1 MDAPALF
8 IHLVAKTFF
17 LGLPL
22 AVAWLALRRLMLSKT
37 VNAWI
42 YAGAGLFAVFTAVGL
57 APWALGFQPISWM
70 FLIFAFLCPPLWLAT
85 VVLCGMGRV
94 SGYDMAEF
102 EAEEHT
108 KTEDVDATPKARPAP
123 LMLVEPIW
131 PEPEQP
137 PEQPIVTA
145 NPVFKTHRS
154 ILRNARDMASARLKS
169 ESEDRS
175 VLDVARS
182 MRGNPNT
189 AKRRMRPLL
198 PPPHAMSD
206 LPNLP
211 FLQR

>member
-1 MDAPALF
+1 MNALALL
-8 IHLVAKTFF
+8 IQLVAKTFF

-37 VNAWI
+37 TNAWI
-42 YAGAGLFAVFTAVGL
+42 YAGAGLFATFTAVGL
-57 APWALGFQPISWM
+57 APWALGFQHLSWP
-70 FLIFAFLCPPLWLAT
+70 FLILAFLCPPVWLAT

-94 SGYDMAEF
+94 SGYDIAGIQADAMP
-102 EAEEHT
+102 EAGIEP
-108 KTEDVDATPKARPAP
+108 PKARPAP
-123 LMLVEPIW
+123 LMLEKPIW

-137 PEQPIVTA
+137 TVTT
-145 NPVFKTHRS
+145 NPVFRTHRS
-154 ILRNARDMASARLKS
+154 ILRNARDMASTRLKS
-169 ESEDRS
+169 DPEDRS

-189 AKRRMRPLL
+189 SKRRMRPLL

-206 LPNLP
+206 VPNLP